1 MTNKTYQPLL
11 IHSVKASSDLKEH
24 RFVGFNGNYC
34 AAGDKALGV
43 CDVSTEN
50 GQYAPVGVFG
60 FLLVEAGGVI
70 EAGSAVTSD
79 ANGKAVA
86 VSSGDEVNGYALDS
100 AVAGQEIRIL
110 RGI

>member
-11 IHSVKASSDLKEH
+11 IHSVKASSDVEQH
-24 RFVGFNGNYC
+24 RFIGFDGGYC
-34 AAGDKALGV
+34 AAGNKALGV
-43 CDVSTEN
+43 SDVSTERD
-50 GQYAPVGVFG
+50 QFVPVAVFG
-60 FLLVEAGGVI
+60 FLLVEAGGTI

-79 ANGKAVA
+79 ANGKAVE
-86 VSSGDEVNGYALDS
+86 VSTDDEINGYSLDS